1 MLEYVALLQWGNEA
15 DGLEVWVASLAL
27 GKFVNVIM
35 DDMVWAS
42 AQEGFHHAY
51 PSLFLTNF
59 GWAILY
65 EVEPEDDLSHLGA
78 AVPVPPSGGLPQPQL
93 RAQWGHPLSQIP
105 EYPQQPDSD
114 RSDTGPEELFVEEV

>member
-1 MLEYVALLQWGNEA
+1 MV
-15 DGLEVWVASLAL
+15 SLAL

-42 AQEGFHHAY
+42 AQEGFDHAY
-51 PSLFLTNF
+51 PSFLLTNF
-59 GWAILY
+59 GQVILC

-78 AVPVPPSGGLPQPQL
+78 AVPEPPSGRLPHPQL
-93 RAQWGHPLSQIP
+93 KAQQGCPLSQIP

-114 RSDTGPEELFVEEV
+114 RSDTDPEELFIAEV